1 MKHKVTEFK
10 LLVWLVDHPESSAK
24 QMANAF
30 AVTPPTLWK
39 VLVPSVT
46 AGRISS
52 VKHGKTPF
60 YSITDSGIAA
70 MDKLK
75 AGGVIYFTTDKKK
88 AKHIPLTRFA
98 LLNFIHEVK
107 PALLVGFTATMIAA
121 AFKITPPTVWKVL
134 VPATNEGLLHKTQV
148 GKYRYYAL
156 TVLGKD
162 WLDAHAAQTQG
173 EIAQNF
179 IDEYHVDGNTI
190 TGKFKAGNLNILGVT
205 KSNPNDLTKFTT
217 AFEKTVHTLLLKL
230 GLFYGA
236 ANIQNE
242 LEKETG
248 ILPLK
253 VDCENAL
260 ELLVKK
266 GFAKKVALKDY
277 FIYKAIPTTGA
288 VEEKHIKPH
297 APASFLDDGFEAHKV
312 SNTPFVKDVSENCG
326 GADDVVI
333 GEPDYLKQKEYG
345 YKVVVSV
352 AVVKEKHNDHY
363 EGFHAEKK
371 AAIKDWG
378 LDAGLDLA
386 RECADFYALYDLS
399 LDFADVKD
407 AFNEKRDMLAGQFAN
422 YIDMAVGGEVRHA
435 AGRVKNKEAIMSQA
449 PILNLIMS
457 GALPHNRSAA
467 WRYWKIVRKE
477 KGLEALRQV
486 VIIYLKGHWSSG
498 FGGLKWGKGAE
509 TLCMFLEGALTPTIF
524 VDTVWSLHHNNGF
537 ILNKVWN
544 CHGLEPIL
552 DAKFAGKIE
561 EVVPYA
567 SIEIQKLWKDKRNVV
582 KAQ

>member
-10 LLVWLVDHPESSAK
+10 LLVWLVDHPESSSK
-24 QMANAF
+24 QIADALG
-30 AVTPPTLWK
+30 VTPPTLWK

-52 VKHGKTPF
+52 FKHGKTPF

-75 AGGVIYFTTDKKK
+75 AGGVIYVTTDKKK

-98 LLNFIHEVK
+98 LLNFIREVK
-107 PALLVGFTATMIAA
+107 PALLVGFTATMIAE

-179 IDEYHVDGNTI
+179 IDEYHVNGNTV
-190 TGKFKAGNLNILGVT
+190 TAKFKAT
-205 KSNPNDLTKFTT
+205 KDSNVPFNST
-217 AFEKTVHTLLLKL
+217 FEKTVHTLLLKL

-248 ILPLK
+248 VLPLK

-297 APASFLDDGFEAHKV
+297 SPAAFIDEAFQNVAAHHAPTI
-312 SNTPFVKDVSENCG
+312 SNNPFVKDVSENCG

-352 AVVKEKHNDHY
+352 AVLKEKHNDHY
-363 EGFHAEKK
+363 DGFHAEKK

-386 RECADFYALYDLS
+386 KECADFYTLYDLS
-399 LDFADVKD
+399 LDFDDVKD
-407 AFNEKRDMLAGQFAN
+407 AFNVKRDMLAAQFAN

-435 AGRVKNKEAIMSQA
+435 AGRVKNKEDIMPQA
-449 PILNLIMS
+449 PILKLIMS

-467 WRYWKIVRKE
+467 WRYWKIVRQE

-486 VIIYLKGHWSSG
+486 VVIYLKGHWSSG

-544 CHGLEPIL
+544 CYGLEPIL

-561 EVVPYA
+561 DVVPYA
-567 SIEIQKLWKDKRNVV
+567 SIEIQKLWKDKRDVI
-582 KAQ
+582 KA

>member
-1 MKHKVTEFK
+1 MAKMKHKVTEYK
-10 LLVWLVDHPESSAK
+10 LLVWLVDHPESSSK
-24 QMANAF
+24 QIAIALG
-30 AVTPPTLWK
+30 VTPPTLWK

-52 VKHGKTPF
+52 YKLGKTPF
-60 YSITDSGIAA
+60 YSITYSGIAA

-75 AGGVIYFTTDKKK
+75 SGGVIYVTTDKKK

-107 PALLVGFTATMIAA
+107 SDISVGFTATMIAE

-190 TGKFKAGNLNILGVT
+190 TGKFKAGKLNILGAT

-230 GLFYGA
+230 DLFYGA

-288 VEEKHIKPH
+288 VAEKHIKPH
-297 APASFLDDGFEAHKV
+297 APAAFLDDAFKAQAPHDV
-312 SNTPFVKDVSENCG
+312 SNNCG

-352 AVVKEKHNDHY
+352 AVVKEEKHNDHY
-363 EGFHAEKK
+363 DGFHAEKK
-371 AAIKDWG
+371 AAIDDWG
-378 LDAGLDLA
+378 LNAGLDLA
-386 RECADFYALYDLS
+386 KECADFYTLYDLS

-407 AFNEKRDMLAGQFAN
+407 AFNVKRDMLAGQFAN

-435 AGRVKNKEAIMSQA
+435 AGRVKNKDDIMIKA
-449 PILNLIMS
+449 PILKLIMS

-467 WRYWKIVRKE
+467 WRYWKIVRQE

-486 VIIYLKGHWSSG
+486 VIIYLQGHWSSG

-509 TLCMFLEGALTPTIF
+509 CLCMFLEGALTPTAF

-544 CHGLEPIL
+544 CYGLEPIL
-552 DAKFAGKIE
+552 DAKFDGKIE
-561 EVVPYA
+561 DVVPYA

-582 KAQ
+582 KA